1 MKSISTIPAYYPLFT
16 LGGTPQAVFCQL
28 SIIEGDDGK
37 RYLRTPFAFLDA
49 HGDDDHKRQIELG
62 HYYATAG
69 ECEAYL
75 AREYP
80 HWEAACPVM
89 DLLCNYVQWN
99 GKLVGEGKLADKLGV
114 SSLNGDLYRLAR
126 GHRSVKLATIR
137 KAVKTLA
144 ARAVVSA

>member
-1 MKSISTIPAYYPLFT
+1 MKSISTIPAYYPTFQ

-37 RYLRTPFAFLDA
+37 RYLRTPFAFLDS
-49 HGDDDHKRQIELG
+49 HDERDHWRQIELG

-75 AREYP
+75 AKEYP
-80 HWEAACPVM
+80 NWEAACPVM
-89 DLLCNYVQWN
+89 DLLCSYVQWN
-99 GKLVGEGKLADKLGV
+99 GKMVGEGKLADKLGV

-126 GHRSVKLATIR
+126 GHRTVKLAAIKR
-137 KAVKTLA
+137 AVKSLDCKAVTA
-144 ARAVVSA
+144 